1 MSTQHIYKTLESVV
15 SALNDVGARVNT
27 LANDVTVLKASACVS
42 APITPLHAP
51 VPMPAPVHVPVPAS
65 IDHSKQIA
73 SIEAKLV
80 KLDAQESKKMFEN
93 VLMIKV
99 EALVNKMLKDRVEH
113 IKSEF
118 KAANQI
124 VKKNNDDEIDAIRLE
139 FCGMSST
146 IDAMRKELDAY
157 KTTYPTLPVC
167 TDLIFSPPP
176 LITPVDVEISANPDA
191 KLPEIDDDSFHVDI
205 INTKKK
211 SSKKSSIRA

>member
-1 MSTQHIYKTLESVV
+1 
-15 SALNDVGARVNT
+15 
-27 LANDVTVLKASACVS
+27 
-42 APITPLHAP
+42 
-51 VPMPAPVHVPVPAS
+51 
-65 IDHSKQIA
+65 
-73 SIEAKLV
+73 
-80 KLDAQESKKMFEN
+80 MFEN

-118 KAANQI
+118 KATNQL

-157 KTTYPTLPVC
+157 KTMYPALPVC
-167 TDLIFSPPP
+167 TDFIFSPPP
-176 LITPVDVEISANPDA
+176 LITPVDVEISANPDV

-211 SSKKSSIRA
+211 SSKKSSNRA